1 MVVGGMELNSLNC
14 IVLSLVLAATLL
26 TYLLMGC
33 LIVTMGAAIK
43 PDSGYN
49 LYICNVYLVGIWDST
64 ISWSLTI
71 IFSPPVNSYP
81 WTLSLSS
88 L

>member
-49 LYICNVYLVGIWDST
+49 MYICITFIFYLIGIWDT
-64 ISWSLTI
+64 IIYWSLTI
-71 IFSPPVNSYP
+71 IFLP
-81 WTLSLSS
+81 LSIPIHGRFN
-88 L
+88 

>member
-33 LIVTMGAAIK
+33 LVITMGAAIK
-43 PDSGYN
+43 PDSGYYTPTHHVH
-49 LYICNVYLVGIWDST
+49 L
-64 ISWSLTI
+64 
-71 IFSPPVNSYP
+71 
-81 WTLSLSS
+81 
-88 L
+88 

>member
-33 LIVTMGAAIK
+33 LVITMGAAIK
-43 PDSGYN
+43 PDSGY
-49 LYICNVYLVGIWDST
+49 YKHYTSASKSCIRIASEGS
-64 ISWSLTI
+64 
-71 IFSPPVNSYP
+71 
-81 WTLSLSS
+81 
-88 L
+88 

>member
-33 LIVTMGAAIK
+33 LVITMGAAIK
-43 PDSGYN
+43 PDSGY
-49 LYICNVYLVGIWDST
+49 YKHYTPRTVV
-64 ISWSLTI
+64 
-71 IFSPPVNSYP
+71 
-81 WTLSLSS
+81 TLGSQSFLGH
-88 L
+88 

>member
-33 LIVTMGAAIK
+33 LVITMGAAIK
-43 PDSGYN
+43 PDSGYYTPRTFVTFGSQSC
-49 LYICNVYLVGIWDST
+49 LGH
-64 ISWSLTI
+64 
-71 IFSPPVNSYP
+71 
-81 WTLSLSS
+81 
-88 L
+88 

>member
-33 LIVTMGAAIK
+33 LVITMGAAIK
-43 PDSGYN
+43 PDSGYYHAITTALHLPN
-49 LYICNVYLVGIWDST
+49 QSVC
-64 ISWSLTI
+64 
-71 IFSPPVNSYP
+71 
-81 WTLSLSS
+81 
-88 L
+88 